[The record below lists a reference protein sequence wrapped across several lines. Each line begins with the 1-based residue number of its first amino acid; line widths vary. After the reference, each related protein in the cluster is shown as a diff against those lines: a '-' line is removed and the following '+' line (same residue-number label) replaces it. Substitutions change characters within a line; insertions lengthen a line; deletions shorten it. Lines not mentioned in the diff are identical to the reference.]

1 MDIRRFPTAAE
12 AERFLREQGF
22 RFVGAPNRWRKS
34 EDHRIHYAEITHS
47 AGQSVIVITTVESKT
62 P

>member
-1 MDIRRFPTAAE
+1 MDIRRFPNAAE

-22 RFVGAPNRWRKS
+22 QFVGAPNRWRKA
-34 EDHRIHYAEITHS
+34 EEHRIHYAEITGS
-47 AGQSVIVITTVESKT
+47 AGQAVLVITTVESQN